1 MTALRALSAGLV
13 AAAFAAPGS
22 AFETSISGF
31 GTLGY
36 TRSDQRFGYQRFVDD
51 GGTLKRDSIFG
62 LQLDTKLGGDWA
74 FTVQGKLAAS
84 PNSDSGVRASVA
96 WGFLSW
102 RPSNDW
108 LLRAGKFRVPLY
120 LHSETQD
127 VGTTFDFAA
136 LPVEVYSQSP
146 TNDFTGLS
154 GSRSWNTATGEIVLD
169 AYWGR
174 ARTDVRIHGRHDF
187 PTFAA
192 GLPSPPIF
200 LPVTVRVGG
209 LALTMRRDEDLFRAA
224 FAQGRLDSRSP
235 LLFAVQYPFV
245 NVPGLPGVGYYDTL
259 DGILA
264 GRVPLR
270 RSITVPVVTLAADV
284 GGPFGTRLAA
294 EFGRRIVKEPLG
306 FDSKGAY
313 ISVRRRIGAWTPY
326 VSWAMLRSTDGDRQE
341 FAAVN
346 NQRVPDFV
354 PQAPLINLLQEVGAD
369 GILIF
374 DQTSLALGFSYRV
387 SPTSIL
393 KAELQRVRVGQ
404 ASALV
409 DPPRGVHIQHQS
421 IRLLSVSYSMVF

>member
-154 GSRSWNTATGEIVLD
+154 ASKSWNTTTGEVVLD

-174 ARTDVRIHGRHDF
+174 ARTNVRVWFRDDIAPLQVTSGPQFLPMTVDVR
-187 PTFAA
+187 
-192 GLPSPPIF
+192 GLS
-200 LPVTVRVGG
+200 VTVHRH
-209 LALTMRRDEDLFRAA
+209 EDRFRASYA
-224 FAQGRLDSRSP
+224 HAALNSRSP
-235 LLFAVQYPFV
+235 LLFIERFAF
-245 NVPGLPGVGYYDTL
+245 NEIPGLPGVGYYLTL
-259 DGILA
+259 DGTPL
-264 GRVPLR
+264 GQVSLRQRV
-270 RSITVPVVTLAADV
+270 SVPVFTLGADIA
-284 GGPFGTRLAA
+284 GPLGTRITA
-294 EFGRRIVKEPLG
+294 EFGRRIVKETLG

-313 ISVRRRIGAWTPY
+313 VAVRRRMHDWTPY
-326 VSWAMLRSTDGDRQE
+326 VSLAMLRSTDGDRQE
-341 FAAVN
+341 YASVN
-346 NQRVPDFV
+346 STRVPAYV
-354 PQAPLINLLQEVGAD
+354 PQAQLINLLQRLGAD
-369 GILIF
+369 GIETF
-374 DQTSLALGFSYRV
+374 DQTSVALGFSYRV
-387 SPTSIL
+387 SATSMV
-393 KAELQRVRVGQ
+393 KAEWQRVRIGEV
-404 ASALV
+404 SALV
-409 DPPRGVHIQHQS
+409 NAPSGSDIRQQS
-421 IRLLSVSYSMVF
+421 LQLLSVSYSKVF